1 MESGLNLAP
10 SPNESVKRC
19 VNIDWLEVY
28 CLEPADRFPLDA
40 AFYTIHGVNVESREY
55 GTRVYGEMFTI
66 MDEKGY
72 PFLEVR
78 RKPLSDTSKD
88 GGLFAPESCHIRLSN
103 YACYRQDPIGDLRRF
118 LVEWGYTLVKIFRI
132 DICLDFTTFDKGDDP
147 ARFMRRY
154 ISGKY
159 SKLNQSN
166 VSAHGKDTWERRI
179 WNSVSW
185 GAKKSM
191 ISTKFYCKSL
201 ELSEVHDKP
210 YIKYAW
216 FLAGLVDDPIN
227 CTKRTPNGEIMKPDV
242 WRVEFS
248 IKASAKKWYLID
260 DATTKKSH
268 TIFVRHTLD
277 CYDSRERLLLA
288 FASLAHHYFHFKV
301 YEEGVR
307 KDRCRDKVLFQFQP
321 IDEIYRLAGNVAV
334 KKSTSKEE
342 RLIKLLQDF
351 KYREP
356 VPSVKQAYEVL
367 ISHLQNKCFKGF
379 CGVSFSASDILAMQR
394 VISERVGGKI
404 AQDVAQEVKDMTEA
418 INGFEGNFF

>member
-1 MESGLNLAP
+1 M
-10 SPNESVKRC
+10 RC

-28 CLEPADRFPLDA
+28 CLEPSDRFPLDA
-40 AFYTIHGVNVESREY
+40 MFYTEHGVNVERRDY

-66 MDEKGY
+66 MDNQGY

-88 GGLFAPESCHIRLSN
+88 RGLFAPESCHIRLSN
-103 YACYRQDPIGDLRRF
+103 YACYRPDPVGDLRKF
-118 LVEWGYTLVKIFRI
+118 LVQWGYTLVKIFRI
-132 DICLDFTTFDKGDDP
+132 DICLDFTTFDLGDDP

-154 ISGKY
+154 IAGKY

-227 CTKRTPNGEIMKPDV
+227 CIKKTPSGEITKPDV

-277 CYDSRERLLLA
+277 CYDTKERLLLA

-307 KDRCRDKVLFQFQP
+307 KDRCKDKVLFRFAP
-321 IDEIYRLAGNVAV
+321 IDEIYRLSGNVAV
-334 KKSTSKEE
+334 KKTTSKEE
-342 RLIKLLQDF
+342 RLIKLLQEF
-351 KYREP
+351 AYREP
-356 VPSVKQAYEVL
+356 APSIKQAYNTL
-367 ISHLQNKCFKGF
+367 IEHLKTKQFKGF
-379 CGVSFSASDILAMQR
+379 CGASFSASDILAMQLL
-394 VISERVGGKI
+394 ISERVGGKI
-404 AQDVAQEVKDMTEA
+404 AQDVTQEVKELAET
-418 INGFEGNFF
+418 INGYGGELF